1 MPDIDI
7 NDLATIGAVSD
18 TPSYMLPPEA
28 WTTALNVRAING
40 GIEGL
45 GGWSQVFGTPAVAPH
60 FAMPISTTAAFF
72 WIYASLSKIYVFDGA
87 THTNI
92 TRQTASADVNYTA
105 TDTPDWNGTLLGG
118 VPILNN
124 NNDIPQ
130 FWGTISPG
138 TKMANLTN
146 WPANLRAKVIRAF
159 GPYGIAFNLTDGGV
173 NFPHT
178 IQWSHPADPGSIPT
192 SWDYT
197 NPSVDAGRK
206 DFSDVNSGV
215 LLDALPLGSTM
226 IVFKENSTWRMR
238 FIGGRF
244 IFDFGQSAWITTSGL
259 LAPRCVAVTG
269 DGTRQIAATQEDII
283 WHDGNNYK
291 SVLDLRQRS
300 RLFNEMDTDHYG
312 TSFMFDNPA
321 KGEMWFCYPSAGNT
335 YPDKALIM
343 HYRRGEPFPIT
354 EANGIT
360 FRNAIVGGIESPS
373 EEAWNDGSEGW
384 DVDTGP
390 WSQLQ
395 RRRTILSSPI
405 NTKLYLL
412 DSGITRDGSNFA
424 TLLRREGLS
433 LLGRKRNGEWIVD
446 HQVEKLVDG
455 VWPKI
460 QGGPV
465 TIRIGSQET
474 VNGAVSWGS
483 PISFNPNVDVMASPD
498 VVSGRA
504 VGIEFSTSGGVSWRI
519 DGYKY
524 NVIPMGE
531 F

>member
-7 NDLATIGAVSD
+7 NDVAMIGAVSD
-18 TPSYMLPPEA
+18 TPGYMLPPEA
-28 WTTALNVRAING
+28 WSIALNMRMVDG
-40 GIEGL
+40 GVEGL
-45 GGWSQVFGTPAVAPH
+45 LGWSQVFGTPLFAPH
-60 FAMPISTTAAFF
+60 FAMPISTNAAFF
-72 WIYASLSKIYVFDGA
+72 WLYASLTKIGVFDGA

-92 TRQTASADVNYTA
+92 TRQTAGNDVNYTA
-105 TDTPDWNGTLLGG
+105 TDTPDWNATLLGG

-124 NNDIPQ
+124 GNDIPQ
-130 FWGTISPG
+130 FWNAISVA

-146 WPANLRAKVIRAF
+146 WPATLRAKIVRAF
-159 GPYGIAFNLTDGGV
+159 GPYGVAFNLTDGGTA
-173 NFPHT
+173 FPHT
-178 IQWSHPADPGSIPT
+178 VQWSHPADPGSIPI

-197 NPSVDAGRK
+197 NPVVDAGRK

-215 LLDALPLGSTM
+215 LVDALPLGSTM
-226 IVFKENSTWRMR
+226 YVFKENSTWRMR

-259 LAPRCVAVTG
+259 IAPRCVAVTG

-291 SVLDLRQRS
+291 SVLDQKQRR
-300 RLFNEMDTDHYG
+300 RLFNEIDTNHFG
-312 TSFMFDNPA
+312 TSFMFDNPS
-321 KGEMWFCYPSAGNT
+321 KGEMWFCYPSSGNT

-343 HYRRGEPFPIT
+343 YYRKGEPFPIT
-354 EANGIT
+354 EADGIT
-360 FRNAIVGGIESPS
+360 FRNATVGGIESPN
-373 EEAWNDGSEGW
+373 EEQWDTGTDAW

-390 WSQLQ
+390 WSELL
-395 RRRTILSSPI
+395 RRRTVLSAPAS
-405 NTKLYLL
+405 TKLFLL
-412 DSGITRDGSNFA
+412 DNGIKRDGANFA
-424 TLLRREGLS
+424 TILRREGLS

-446 HQVEKLVDG
+446 HEVEKFVDG

-465 TIRIGSQET
+465 NIRVGKQDT
-474 VNGAVSWGS
+474 VNGPVAWGTGV
-483 PISFNPNVDVMASPD
+483 SFNPTTDVMASPD
-498 VVSGRA
+498 VVNGRA
-504 VGIEFSTSGGVSWRI
+504 VGIEFSTNGGVTWRL

-524 NVIPMGE
+524 NVSPMGK